1 MTVNRERKKIWREA
15 TSLDME
21 YMSLDSVI
29 AELQSYRN
37 QYGAH
42 TRIEKRHYDYSDGEY
57 YAVMCERDE
66 TDYEMT
72 KRIGKEE
79 RWEAEKTARDRV
91 EFERLKAKFG
101 ET

>member
-1 MTVNRERKKIWREA
+1 MTVNRERKKVWREV

-42 TRIEKRHYDYSDGEY
+42 TRIEKRQYDYSDGEY

-79 RWEAEKTARDRV
+79 RWEAEKTARDLA
-91 EFERLKAKFG
+91 ELARLKKQYG
-101 ET
+101 G

>member
-1 MTVNRERKKIWREA
+1 
-15 TSLDME
+15 
-21 YMSLDSVI
+21 
-29 AELQSYRN
+29 
-37 QYGAH
+37 
-42 TRIEKRHYDYSDGEY
+42 
-57 YAVMCERDE
+57 MCERDE